1 MLRAYVAAIA
11 VAFTNFLSLD
21 TIAGPFENVGVSKDD
36 PAITHWAASVA
47 SYDPAPCLAA
57 IFANPLGALGPSNGS
72 VASLGDLNAQQINEQ
87 APPGKITLAFAA
99 PIMNGPGWD
108 LLVFEN
114 AGALFPPPFFFAE
127 LAYVEASTNGVDFSR
142 FPSISLNVE
151 PGQGISGETEIN
163 PTFGR
168 AFAGINT
175 TNVKNLAGIHP
186 SGLGASFDFD
196 DLLSAPLV
204 QSGIVN
210 LNDIR
215 FVRLVDI
222 PGNGAFL
229 DSQGRPI
236 LDAWQTSG
244 SGGLDLDAVGARYI
258 VPEPG
263 TQRLVAAAITALAA
277 VLVRRS
283 RRSIEWETRRNWQ
296 PLETR

>member
-1 MLRAYVAAIA
+1 VINYLPAPGVAAS
-11 VAFTNFLSLD
+11 FSNR
-21 TIAGPFENVGVSKDD
+21 
-36 PAITHWAASVA
+36 AS
-47 SYDPAPCLAA
+47 
-57 IFANPLGALGPSNGS
+57 ALGPANGS
-72 VASLGDLNAQQINEQ
+72 VVSLGDLNAQQIDDGL
-87 APPGKITLAFAA
+87 AAGTITLAFEA

-114 AGALFPPPFFFAE
+114 AGALFPPPFVFAE
-127 LAYVEASTNGVDFSR
+127 LAYVEASTNGMDFAR
-142 FPSISLNVE
+142 FPSIALNVE
-151 PGQGISGETEIN
+151 TGSGIPGDTEIN
-163 PTFGR
+163 ATFGR

-186 SGLGASFDFD
+186 SALGTSFDFD
-196 DLLSAPLV
+196 DLISAALV

-236 LDAWQTSG
+236 LDAWPTSG

-263 TQRLVAAAITALAA
+263 TLALVAAAIAALA
-277 VLVRRS
+277 LVFMRSS
-283 RRSIEWETRRNWQ
+283 RRSIE
-296 PLETR
+296 